1 MGGQVAVSS
10 RSERSDVGPS
20 ALRLKILACIE
31 SPVVGELLRLSLEPA
46 GHALSL
52 SGDPFALADEAP
64 GAAALLVAGP
74 RARQAVAVLR
84 DRGFAGPV
92 LVLEPFAGAEQER
105 LALEAGADRVLAL
118 EPIGEL
124 PRRLAEAAGGKRRI
138 LVVDDS
144 EIAARLLS
152 DELRQA
158 GFEVL
163 VAHDVEAATSFVVKR
178 ATRPHLVLLD
188 IHMPKVNGAQFC
200 RFIKKNEMFRSVKV
214 VFCSGDRR
222 EEVARLAEECGADGF
237 VLKGE
242 FLGKWIVENT

>member
-1 MGGQVAVSS
+1 V
-10 RSERSDVGPS
+10 
-20 ALRLKILACIE
+20 CIE
-31 SPVVGELLRLSLEPA
+31 SAVVGELLRLALEPA
-46 GHALSL
+46 GHTLAISA
-52 SGDPFALADEAP
+52 DPFALASDTA
-64 GAAALLVAGP
+64 GAGALLVSGA

-84 DRGFAGPV
+84 DRGFSGRA

-105 LALEAGADRVLAL
+105 LAREAGADGALAL
-118 EPIGEL
+118 EPTEDL

-144 EIAARLLS
+144 EIAARLLAE
-152 DELRQA
+152 ELRQA

-163 VAHDVEAATSFVVKR
+163 VAHDVEAATSFVVRR

-214 VFCSGDRR
+214 IFCSGDRR
-222 EEVARLAEECGADGF
+222 EEVARLAEDCGADGF